1 MNETVLATL
10 VAIAAASI
18 RLATPYLYAS
28 IGEMFAQRSGVLNL
42 GVDGIM
48 LVGAFAAFYGTLMTG
63 SLWVG
68 VLAAVVAGLA
78 MGLLMSVISVTLK
91 AEQGISGIGLS
102 LFGLGLSSLLFK
114 TLVGTVKTVD
124 GFQPIRIPLL
134 GDVPYLGDI
143 FFSQSLPVYVAFLLV
158 PVSWYVL
165 ERTPWGL
172 KVRAVGQN
180 PAAADTLGVNVDLTR
195 YLCVCLGAMLAG
207 LAGASLSI
215 ALVNLFQENL
225 TAGAGYIAVALV
237 YFGGWRPIGDPPGRA
252 AVQHGHRHPA
262 SDAGARRPD
271 PVGLRGDAA
280 LHPDHRR
287 PDLLRQSCPPA
298 GGARQAIRTGR
309 GLTASPGRYRSTSP
323 VLKSRRHPASS
334 SQERDT

>member
-10 VAIAAASI
+10 VAIIAAAI

-48 LVGAFAAFYGTLMTG
+48 LVGAFAAFYGTLTTG
-63 SLWVG
+63 SVWIG
-68 VLAAVVAGLA
+68 VAAAMFAGLA

-124 GFQPIRIPLL
+124 GFRPIRIPALSEI
-134 GDVPYLGDI
+134 PYLGDI

-180 PAAADTLGVNVDLTR
+180 PAAADTLGVNVNRVR
-195 YLCVCLGAMLAG
+195 YVCVCLGAVLAG

-237 YFGGWRPIGDPPGRA
+237 YFGGWRPAGILMGALLFSTVTAIQLRMQVLGIQIPSDFAVMAPYILTIVALTFSANRA
-252 AVQHGHRHPA
+252 RQP
-262 SDAGARRPD
+262 
-271 PVGLRGDAA
+271 AA
-280 LHPDHRR
+280 LTKLFER
-287 PDLLRQSCPPA
+287 
-298 GGARQAIRTGR
+298 GGA
-309 GLTASPGRYRSTSP
+309 
-323 VLKSRRHPASS
+323 
-334 SQERDT
+334 